1 MNQGIYGFPGLLP
14 PTIVPYIDF
23 SLTSNYPNKQGRLMW
38 DSNYSTLSL
47 GLTDNLDIELGQSL
61 YKKIRNNTGSTLTKG
76 QVVYINGAHGQ
87 SNITVALADA
97 SIEATAA
104 TTIGVVAEPILANTE
119 GFIITQGYL
128 RGIRTNNTTGTG
140 GEGSILWLSE
150 TAGSFTYDRPT
161 APAHGV
167 VIGWMVKSAGT
178 GSGSIFVSITNGQE
192 LNELHDVYVTSITNN
207 DILQWDG
214 GESRW
219 ENRSLSAAG
228 IASSSHTHTLSGLTP
243 LNQMTLVG
251 RWASA
256 GSGNAQE
263 VTIGN
268 GLKLS
273 NTGILST
280 NNLEVASTSI
290 TLTAGTGLTGGGD
303 LSTNRSFAVDF
314 AASGTSSSTKAV
326 RADDSRLS
334 DARTPLNHTHSL
346 SDLTQ
351 SGATINQVPQW
362 NGTTWTPATISGGG
376 GGGVSEAFVIAM
388 ATVL

>member
-87 SNITVALADA
+87 SNITVALANA

-104 TTIGVVAEPILANTE
+104 TTIGIVAEPILANTE

-140 GEGSILWLSE
+140 GEGSILWLST

-214 GESRW
+214 VESRW

-273 NTGILST
+273 NTGILTT
-280 NNLEVASTSI
+280 NLLEVASTSI

-334 DARTPLNHTHSL
+334 DARTPLAHTHLL
-346 SDLTQ
+346 SDFTQ

-362 NGTTWTPATISGGG
+362 NGTTWVPATISGGG
-376 GGGVSEAFVIAM
+376 GVSESFVIAM